1 MCNKEEFE
9 KIIDKSLVEEL
20 NQPERCQF
28 IIDLQKVY
36 NMCYEIITILSKYNY
51 FLRVFELKNKFRRF
65 SMKDKSKQ
73 KVVRQLSSS
82 LIKKY
87 SGFQV
92 ILIEYERKQR
102 KMFKPIDIICKPM
115 KRIEIE
121 LLCYFSDNISK
132 SYSSF
137 YSKGK
142 KGMIRVHKCYQCYY
156 LQ

>member
-1 MCNKEEFE
+1 
-9 KIIDKSLVEEL
+9 
-20 NQPERCQF
+20 
-28 IIDLQKVY
+28 
-36 NMCYEIITILSKYNY
+36 
-51 FLRVFELKNKFRRF
+51 
-65 SMKDKSKQ
+65 MKDKSKQ
-73 KVVRQLSSS
+73 NVLRQLSSC
-82 LIKKY
+82 LIKRC

-92 ILIEYERKQR
+92 ISNEYERKQR
-102 KMFKPIDIICKPM
+102 KMFKPIGIIYKPM
-115 KRIEIE
+115 RRIEIE